1 MKAIGGYFELADR
14 TSVERPLP
22 IQGVELNT
30 CRNALEYI
38 ILSLPDVRRIFLP
51 YFTCEAVI
59 EPLKRLSVSYVFYHI
74 DDSFEIADDIA
85 LDDGDYLIAN
95 NYFGLKDSYIAE
107 LAKCYGQRLIVDN
120 AQAFFAPVMPGVKA
134 AYSCR
139 KYIGVADGGI
149 AVGVVSDLASH
160 FDCEDTEGHND
171 HLLIRKEHGAEAG
184 FRNYQANEEKL
195 DNQPIRLM
203 SESTRDILTHVDYAE
218 VVARRRSN
226 FECLHK
232 ALGSRN
238 QLPIPSMDSF
248 CCPMVYPYWTDDDKL
263 RRHLI
268 SNKVYVATYWPNVL
282 ENCLEN
288 ELEYIFAKFVIPI
301 PCDQRYNAEDMKRII
316 DVIGN
321 CKRTEA

>member
-38 ILSLPDVRRIFLP
+38 ILSLPDVRRIYLP

-59 EPLKRLSVSYVFYHI
+59 EPLKRLSVSYEFYHI
-74 DDSFEIADDIA
+74 DESFEIADDIT
-85 LDDGDYLIAN
+85 LDDGDCLIAN

-107 LAKCYGQRLIVDN
+107 IAKRYGQRLIVDN

-149 AVGVVSDLASH
+149 AVGVDSDLASH
-160 FDCEDTEGHND
+160 FDCDDTEDHND

-232 ALGSRN
+232 ALGARN
-238 QLPIPSMDSF
+238 QLSIPSRVSF
-248 CCPMVYPYWTDDDKL
+248 CCPMVYPFLPQCKFDL
-263 RRHLI
+263 RTVLI
-268 SNKVYVATYWPNVL
+268 ENKIFVARYWPNVL
-282 ENCLEN
+282 GWVSPDSVEY
-288 ELEYIFAKFVIPI
+288 ELADKVIPL
-301 PCDQRYNAEDMKRII
+301 PVDQRYGDTDMLKIVNLI
-316 DVIGN
+316 NSVLQ
-321 CKRTEA
+321 